1 MEPVIQNAR
10 FTPAQERNFRIQNCA
25 FNALSEYY
33 VLNPIPTS
41 ERAQA
46 RNLLLM
52 QRTCREIE
60 SQRR

>member
-10 FTPAQERNFRIQNCA
+10 FTLAQERNFRIQNCA

-33 VLNPIPTS
+33 VLNPIPKS

-52 QRTCREIE
+52 ESTCRDIE
-60 SQRR
+60 NRRR